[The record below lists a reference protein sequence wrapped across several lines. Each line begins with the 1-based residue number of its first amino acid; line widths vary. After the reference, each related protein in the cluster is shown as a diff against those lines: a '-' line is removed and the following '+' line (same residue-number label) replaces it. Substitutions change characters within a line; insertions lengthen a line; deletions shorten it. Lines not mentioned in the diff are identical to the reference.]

1 MDDDKKPLDTGSKP
15 IIVNFNLVAELPNKR
30 SIAVAG
36 YFYEGESVAS
46 INERLDLCQE
56 AIERQRLRCEIP
68 ELEAAREQRIT
79 AMRQMKEVMD
89 ELAEKQRSGK
99 ISSQDR
105 MTLKNMQVN
114 LKKVSEDIEKGE
126 VAIADAKR
134 KAGVA

>member
-1 MDDDKKPLDTGSKP
+1 MDDEKKPLDTGARP
-15 IIVNFNLVAELPNKR
+15 IIGNFNLAAQLPNNR

-36 YFYEGESVAS
+36 YFYEGEALTS

-79 AMRQMKEVMD
+79 ALRQMKEVMD
-89 ELAEKQRSGK
+89 DLAGKQQSGK
-99 ISSQDR
+99 ISSQER

-114 LKKVSEDIEKGE
+114 LKKVSEDIDKGE
-126 VAIADAKR
+126 VAIRDAKL

>member
-1 MDDDKKPLDTGSKP
+1 MSDDKKPMDTGAKP
-15 IIVNFNLVAELPNKR
+15 IIGNFNLSAALPNNR

-79 AMRQMKEVMD
+79 AMRQMTEVMN
-89 ELAEKQRSGK
+89 ELAGKQQAGK
-99 ISSQDR
+99 ISSQER
-105 MTLKNMQVN
+105 LTLKNMQVN
-114 LKKVSEDIEKGE
+114 LKKVSEDISKGE

-134 KAGVA
+134 KTGTA